1 MPTKLVLA
9 STSTYRGA
17 LLRQLGLEF
26 SQIDPDVEESL
37 RPQES
42 AAYRAS
48 RLARHKAS
56 SGTLKYLENMSDIND
71 IGKTDNDRTASM
83 IVIGSDQVAHQGNT
97 ILSKPGGFDPAF
109 QQLTQCAGRWVTFS
123 TAICLVD
130 DSGQVLAE
138 GKDTYEIKYR
148 DLSATEIRKYL
159 QTEQPYDCAGSIMAE
174 QRGIALIEKSK
185 GRDITTLY
193 GLPLILLTDLLTE
206 SGFSVI
212 SNFK

>member
-1 MPTKLVLA
+1 MSTKLVLA
-9 STSTYRGA
+9 STSAYRGA

-26 SQIDPDVEESL
+26 NQIDPGVEETL
-37 RPQES
+37 VQRES
-42 AAYRAS
+42 AAKRAT

-56 SGTLKYLENMSDIND
+56 YGALKYLENTQDIND
-71 IGKTDNDRTASM
+71 TGQANNGTTASR
-83 IVIGSDQVAHQGNT
+83 IVIGSDQVAHLGNT

-109 QQLTQCAGRWVTFS
+109 QQLTQCAGRWVKFS

-130 DSGQVLAE
+130 GFGQVLAE
-138 GKDTYEIKYR
+138 GIDTYEIKYR
-148 DLSATEIRKYL
+148 DLSVSEIQKYL

-185 GRDITTLY
+185 GRDITTLF
-193 GLPLILLTDLLTE
+193 GLPLILLTDLLIE

-212 SNFK
+212 NNFN